1 MNLGTVPLK
10 RFNERH
16 LRLIVWTLR
25 IIVGLTFMMSG
36 LVKAIDIFGFVFKIE
51 EYLEVWQVAVPRSL
65 TVMIAMIVSSTEF
78 ICGALTVT
86 GCFKRCAIY
95 ILAAMMAVMLPL
107 TAYIWAMSPVSDCGC
122 FGDFLKLSNAATFW
136 KNVGLSLMVV
146 YLIGFNRRV
155 AGVYRPYVQW
165 AVLVVGWTYITAVCL
180 YGYNVQPLLDFR
192 SFPAGSELVSD
203 AGADDEQAVFE
214 YIYSR
219 DGETRS
225 FDIDNLPDSTWTFVD
240 RKLVAG
246 ETADNL
252 TVLSVRDMDGDDM
265 TMEAISEEGDE
276 LIVVIPQYDKA
287 DLASTYVL
295 NELQPFM
302 EKHGGTMVALI
313 AAPAAKIAEW
323 RDLSMTPIPVY
334 TAEETTLKELVRG
347 AIGLVYLH
355 DGRIL
360 WKRALSAV
368 DVEALAS
375 GQIKVESYADR
386 GGIILT
392 VMSLIL
398 AAMLALI
405 AMADMLRRS
414 LSRRFFSHT
423 K

>member
-1 MNLGTVPLK
+1 MNIVAVSLK
-10 RFNERH
+10 GFNERH
-16 LRLIVWTLR
+16 IRLMVWTFR
-25 IIVGLTFMMSG
+25 TIVGLTFMMSG

-51 EYLEVWQVAVPRSL
+51 EYLEVWQMAVPRSL
-65 TVMIAMIVSSTEF
+65 TVMMAMILSSTEF
-78 ICGALTVT
+78 ICGLLTAA
-86 GCFKRCAIY
+86 GCFKRYAVY

-136 KNVGLSLMVV
+136 KNVVLSLMVV
-146 YLIGFNRRV
+146 YLIAFNRRV
-155 AGVYRPYVQW
+155 AGLYRPYVQW
-165 AVLVVGWTYITAVCL
+165 AVLVVGWSYITAVCL

-246 ETADNL
+246 EAADNL

-302 EKHGGTMVALI
+302 EEHGGLMVALI

-347 AIGLVYLH
+347 SIGLVYLR
-355 DGRIL
+355 DSRIL

-368 DVEALAS
+368 DVEALATGS
-375 GQIKVESYADR
+375 MTVESYADR
-386 GGIILT
+386 GGFILS

-398 AAMLALI
+398 VGLLALI
-405 AMADMLRRS
+405 AMADLLRRS
-414 LSRRFFSHT
+414 LSRRFFRHT